1 MEPTFSGAPAG
12 ASTLAPSH
20 AQLALRLASRLCPAQ
35 EGAANAALDDL
46 ASELRG
52 ADALPA
58 REQIAEVF
66 LTMEP
71 LRTLGTGI
79 SPDDLRVDRVLERG
93 AGHPLA
99 LTAIALDISRRAGL
113 DLGVAAHGG
122 GHVVAHR
129 RVAEPMGLDFGRDG
143 EDRIR
148 ALPIGPLAWRSPHEL
163 GSEIVAELVE
173 RGVRGG
179 DIGLALR
186 AAEATFTMPLDPG
199 AAQAARVRLGALRA
213 TLN

>member
-1 MEPTFSGAPAG
+1 MEPIFSGAPAG

-35 EGAANAALDDL
+35 EGAANAALDEL
-46 ASELRG
+46 AVELQG

-66 LTMEP
+66 MTMEP
-71 LRTLGTGI
+71 LRTVTTGL
-79 SPDDLRVDRVLERG
+79 SHDELRVDRVLEHG

-113 DLGVAAHGG
+113 DLGVAAHDG

-129 RVAEPMGLDFGRDG
+129 RIAEPMGLDFSRDG
-143 EDRIR
+143 DDRIR
-148 ALPIGPLAWRSPHEL
+148 AVPIGPLAWRCPHQL
-163 GSEIVAELVE
+163 GSAIVAELVE

-186 AAEATFTMPLDPG
+186 AAEATFTMPLAPHD
-199 AAQAARVRLGALRA
+199 AQAARLRLGALRA